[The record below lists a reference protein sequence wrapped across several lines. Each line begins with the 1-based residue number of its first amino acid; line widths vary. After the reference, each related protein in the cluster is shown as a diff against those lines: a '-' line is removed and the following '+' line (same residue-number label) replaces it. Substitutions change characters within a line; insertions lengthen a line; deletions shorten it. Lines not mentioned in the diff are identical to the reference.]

1 MDTEEKGQKLT
12 GGLGFRR
19 VAHWSLTVAT
29 ISMDGDG
36 EENADEERFCTA
48 RTTVWSVTSIP
59 SRNGDDVRLKIGERW

>member
-36 EENADEERFCTA
+36 EENAD
-48 RTTVWSVTSIP
+48 
-59 SRNGDDVRLKIGERW
+59 